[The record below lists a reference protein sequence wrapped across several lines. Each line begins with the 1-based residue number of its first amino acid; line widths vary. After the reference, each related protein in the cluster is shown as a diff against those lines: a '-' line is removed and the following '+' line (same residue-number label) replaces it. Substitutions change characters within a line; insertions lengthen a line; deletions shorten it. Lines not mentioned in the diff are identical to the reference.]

1 MIEGP
6 STWRQ
11 NYSSTFSLL
20 CKVTVA
26 TEVSNA
32 QVNIDWIHPNGTAFA
47 STNGT
52 IALDSSYPM
61 ISSMNNSAVYI
72 HELKFTTLQASHV
85 GEYTCRA
92 MINNSVITRSFF
104 VSIQSNYV
112 VLLIIVL

>member
-11 NYSSTFSLL
+11 NYSSTLSLL

-52 IALDSSYPM
+52 IALDSSFPM
-61 ISSMNNSAVYI
+61 ISSMNNSAVY
-72 HELKFTTLQASHV
+72 S
-85 GEYTCRA
+85 
-92 MINNSVITRSFF
+92 
-104 VSIQSNYV
+104 
-112 VLLIIVL
+112 